1 MSDVD
6 GRLSPIGNASRDY
19 KLRIRDVNSDSA
31 AWAMAMAN
39 ASADVIASLKLRIAC
54 RAAN

>member
-31 AWAMAMAN
+31 AWAMAN